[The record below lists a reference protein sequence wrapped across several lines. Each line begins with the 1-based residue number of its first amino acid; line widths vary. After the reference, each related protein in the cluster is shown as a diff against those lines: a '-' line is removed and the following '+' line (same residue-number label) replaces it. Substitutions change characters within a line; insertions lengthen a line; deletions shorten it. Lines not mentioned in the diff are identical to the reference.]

1 MTALYAILGIIVI
14 AGIMTGAYLV
24 GFGDGVTA
32 EKMRRSIYIVNK
44 KIELSNDKSHEEDL
58 NE

>member
-44 KIELSNDKSHEEDL
+44 KIELSNDKSHEGDL